1 MGILTSLF
9 SAVSG
14 LNTYGNA
21 MSVIGNNI
29 ANVGTVG
36 FKSSRASFADLV
48 SASLGGGSSTS
59 QVGLGVFLNDVQTSF
74 TQGSLSNTGNTL
86 DLAIDGNGFFQM
98 ADNTGTASYSRAG
111 QFKLNSLGEIVD
123 PNNRFLQG
131 YQASTTGVILGT
143 VGNITL
149 STATIAPQATSTAAV
164 EANLNA
170 GSTVPATAFDVT
182 DATTYNFSNGIT
194 VFDTLGAQHQL
205 RLYYVK
211 LTPGAGPPVVAAN
224 TWGLYSQ
231 IDGGAATA
239 QTNLVFNSSGVLTS
253 GGAQTF
259 TLPIAGGAAT
269 PLSVAMDFSA
279 LTQFGSASNLTDQTQ
294 DGFTSGSFQSLS
306 IDPAGRVV
314 AQFSNGQT
322 RTLAQVVLSRFTN
335 PNGLVRSGANGFAE
349 TVESGAPLA
358 GAPMNNGLGRLISQ
372 TIEQSNVD
380 LGKEFVDMIITQRA
394 FQANS
399 RAISTSDEMLQEL
412 VNLKR

>member
-29 ANVGTVG
+29 ANVGTTG

-48 SASLGGGSSTS
+48 SASLGGGSSAG

-86 DLAIDGNGFFQM
+86 DLAIDGTGFFQLR
-98 ADNTGTASYSRAG
+98 DTTGVTTYSRAG
-111 QFKLNSLGEIVD
+111 QFEVNNLGQIVD
-123 PNNRFLQG
+123 PSGRFLQG

-149 STATIAPQATSTAAV
+149 SSATVAPQATSTASV

-170 GSTVPATAFDVT
+170 ASTVPVAAFDAT
-182 DATTYNFSNGIT
+182 DPSTYNFSNGLT
-194 VFDTLGAQHQL
+194 VYDTLGAQHQL

-211 LTPGAGPPVVAAN
+211 AAAN
-224 TWGLYSQ
+224 TWNLHSQ
-231 IDGGAATA
+231 IDGGATTA
-239 QTNLVFNSSGVLTS
+239 QTDLVFNSSGVLT
-253 GGAQTF
+253 GGAAQTF
-259 TLPIAGGAAT
+259 SLTIAGGAAT
-269 PLSVAMDFSA
+269 PLTVAMDFSA
-279 LTQFGSASNLTDQTQ
+279 MTQFGASSNLTNQTQ
-294 DGFTSGSFQSLS
+294 DGFTAGSFQGLS
-306 IDPAGRVV
+306 IDTAGQVV

-335 PNGLVRSGANGFAE
+335 PNGLARSGENGFAE
-349 TVESGAPLA
+349 TIDSGAPLA
-358 GAPMNNGLGRLISQ
+358 GAPTNNGLGRLLSQ

-399 RAISTSDEMLQEL
+399 RAITTSDEMLQEL

>member
-29 ANVGTVG
+29 ANVGTAG

-48 SASLGGGSSTS
+48 SASLGGGSSTG
-59 QVGLGVFLNDVQTSF
+59 QVGLGVFLNDIQTSF

-86 DLAIDGNGFFQM
+86 DLAIDGDGFFQL

-111 QFKLNSLGEIVD
+111 QFKVNSLGEIVD
-123 PNNRFLQG
+123 PSGRFLQG

-149 STATIAPQATSTAAV
+149 STATIAPQATGTASV

-170 GSTVPATAFDVT
+170 AATVPAAAFDVT
-182 DATTYNFSNGIT
+182 DATTYNFSNGMTIY
-194 VFDTLGAQHQL
+194 DSLGAQHQL

-211 LTPGAGPPVVAAN
+211 TATAN
-224 TWGLYSQ
+224 TWDLHSQ
-231 IDGGAATA
+231 IDGGATTA
-239 QTNLVFNSSGVLTS
+239 RTDLVFNSSGVLTS

-259 TLPIAGGAAT
+259 SLAITGGAAT
-269 PLSVAMDFSA
+269 PQSVAMDFSDI
-279 LTQFGSASNLTDQTQ
+279 TQFGSASNLTDQIQ
-294 DGFTSGSFQSLS
+294 DGFASGSFQSLS
-306 IDPAGRVV
+306 VDSGGRVV
-314 AQFSNGQT
+314 AQFSNGET
-322 RTLAQVVLSRFTN
+322 RTLAQVVLNRFTN
-335 PNGLVRSGANGFAE
+335 PNGLTRSGENGFAE
-349 TVESGAPLA
+349 TVDSGAPLA
-358 GAPMNNGLGRLISQ
+358 GAPTNNGLGRLLSK

-399 RAISTSDEMLQEL
+399 RAITTSDEMLQEL

>member
-9 SAVSG
+9 TAVSG

-29 ANVGTVG
+29 ANVGTAG

-48 SASLGGGSSTS
+48 SASIGGGGTTG

-74 TQGSLSNTGNTL
+74 VQGSLSNTGNAL
-86 DLAIDGNGFFQM
+86 DLAIDGNGFFNVRD
-98 ADNTGTASYSRAG
+98 AAGTVSYSRAG
-111 QFKLNSLGEIVD
+111 QFQVNNLGEIVD
-123 PNNRFLQG
+123 PSGRFLQG
-131 YQASTTGVILGT
+131 YQASATGIILGT

-149 STATIAPQATSTAAV
+149 STATIAPQASSTAAV

-170 GSTVPATAFDVT
+170 ASTVPATVFNAA
-182 DATTYNFSNGIT
+182 DATTYNFSNGMTIY
-194 VFDTLGAQHQL
+194 DSLGAQHQL

-211 LTPGAGPPVVAAN
+211 SAPN
-224 TWGLYSQ
+224 TWNLHSQ
-231 IDGGAATA
+231 IDGGATTA
-239 QTNLVFNSSGVLTS
+239 QTNLVFNTSGVLTG

-259 TLPIAGGAAT
+259 SLPITGGAAT
-269 PLSVAMDFSA
+269 PLSVAMDFSNI
-279 LTQFGSASNLTDQTQ
+279 TQFGSASSLTDQTQ
-294 DGFTSGSFQSLS
+294 DGFTSGSFKSLS
-306 IDPAGRVV
+306 IDEEGRVV
-314 AQFSNGQT
+314 AQFTNGQT
-322 RTLAQVVLSRFTN
+322 RTLSQVVLSRFTN
-335 PNGLVRSGANGFAE
+335 PNGLARSGENGFAE
-349 TVESGAPLA
+349 TIDSGAALD
-358 GAPMNNGLGRLISQ
+358 GAPTNNGLGRLIPQ

-399 RAISTSDEMLQEL
+399 RAITTSDEMLQEL

>member
-29 ANVGTVG
+29 ANVGTAG

-48 SASLGGGSSTS
+48 SASIGGGATTG

-74 TQGSLSNTGNTL
+74 VQGSLSNTGNTL
-86 DLAIDGNGFFQM
+86 DLAIDGNGFFNVRD
-98 ADNTGTASYSRAG
+98 AAGTVSYSRAG
-111 QFKLNSLGEIVD
+111 QFEVNNLGEIVD
-123 PNNRFLQG
+123 PSGRFLQG
-131 YQASTTGVILGT
+131 YQASATGIILGT

-149 STATIAPQATSTAAV
+149 STATIAPQATSTADV

-170 GSTVPATAFDVT
+170 ASTVPAAAFDPN
-182 DATTYNFSNGIT
+182 DATTYNFSNGMTIY
-194 VFDTLGAQHQL
+194 DSLGAQHQL
-205 RLYYVK
+205 RLFYVK
-211 LTPGAGPPVVAAN
+211 SAAN
-224 TWGLYSQ
+224 TWNLHSQ
-231 IDGGAATA
+231 IDGGATTA
-239 QTNLVFNSSGVLTS
+239 QTNLVFNSSGVLTG

-259 TLPIAGGAAT
+259 SLPITGGAAT
-269 PLSVAMDFSA
+269 PLSVAMDFSNI
-279 LTQFGSASNLTDQTQ
+279 TQFGSASSLTDQTQ
-294 DGFTSGSFQSLS
+294 DGFTAGSFQSLS
-306 IDPAGRVV
+306 IDSEGRVV
-314 AQFSNGQT
+314 AQFTNGQT
-322 RTLAQVVLSRFTN
+322 RTLAQIVLSRFTN
-335 PNGLVRSGANGFAE
+335 PNGLTRSGENGFAA
-349 TVESGAPLA
+349 TIDSGAPLD
-358 GAPMNNGLGRLISQ
+358 GAPTNNGLGRLISQ

-399 RAISTSDEMLQEL
+399 RVITTSDEMISEL

>member
-14 LNTYGNA
+14 LDSYGNA

-48 SASLGGGSSTS
+48 SASLGGGSSAN

-74 TQGSLSNTGNTL
+74 TQGSLSNTGNSL
-86 DLAIDGNGFFQM
+86 DLAIDGGGFFQLR
-98 ADNTGTASYSRAG
+98 DNTGVTTYSRAG
-111 QFKLNSLGEIVD
+111 QFEVNNLGEIVD
-123 PNNRFLQG
+123 PSGRLLQG

-149 STATIAPQATSTAAV
+149 STATVPPQATSAAAV

-170 GSTVPATAFDVT
+170 ASTVPAAAFDAA
-182 DATTYNFSNGIT
+182 DPTTYNFSNGMT
-194 VFDTLGAQHQL
+194 VYDTLGAQHQL
-205 RLYYVK
+205 RMYYVK
-211 LTPGAGPPVVAAN
+211 DATAN
-224 TWGLYSQ
+224 TWNLHSQ
-231 IDGGAATA
+231 IDGGATTA
-239 QTNLVFNSSGVLTS
+239 QTDLVFNSSGVLTG

-259 TLPIAGGAAT
+259 SLPIAGGAAT
-269 PLSVAMDFSA
+269 PLSVAMDFSGM
-279 LTQFGSASNLTDQTQ
+279 TQFGAASNLTNQTQ
-294 DGFTSGSFQSLS
+294 DGFSSGSFQGFS
-306 IDPAGRVV
+306 IDSAGQVV

-322 RTLAQVVLSRFTN
+322 STLAQVVLSRFTN
-335 PNGLVRSGANGFAE
+335 PDGLARSGENGFTE
-349 TVESGAPLA
+349 TMESGAPLV

-399 RAISTSDEMLQEL
+399 RVITTSDEMLQEL

>member
-36 FKSSRASFADLV
+36 FKSSSTSFADLV
-48 SASLGGGSSTS
+48 SASLGGGSTTG

-86 DLAIDGNGFFQM
+86 DLAIDGNGFFQL
-98 ADNTGTASYSRAG
+98 ADNAGTVSYSRAG
-111 QFKLNSLGEIVD
+111 QFKVNNLGQIVD
-123 PNNRFLQG
+123 PSGRFLQG
-131 YQASTTGVILGT
+131 YQATTTGVVLGT

-149 STATIAPQATSTAAV
+149 STATIAPQATGTATV

-170 GSTVPATAFDVT
+170 ASTVPTAAFDVT

-194 VFDTLGAQHQL
+194 VYDTLGSQHQL
-205 RLYYVK
+205 RMYYVK
-211 LTPGAGPPVVAAN
+211 DVAAN
-224 TWGLYSQ
+224 TWNLHSQ
-231 IDGGAATA
+231 IDGGATTA
-239 QTNLVFNSSGVLTS
+239 QTDLVFNSSGVLTG

-269 PLSVAMDFSA
+269 PLTVAMDFSA
-279 LTQFGSASNLTDQTQ
+279 ITQFGSASNLTNQTQ

-306 IDPAGRVV
+306 IDSEGRVV
-314 AQFSNGQT
+314 AQFTNGQT

-335 PNGLVRSGANGFAE
+335 PDGLTRSGENGFAE
-349 TVESGAPLA
+349 TVDSGAPLA
-358 GAPMNNGLGRLISQ
+358 GAPTNNGLGRLISQ

-380 LGKEFVDMIITQRA
+380 LGKDFVDMIITQRA

-399 RAISTSDEMLQEL
+399 RAITTSDEMLQEL

>member
-36 FKSSRASFADLV
+36 FKSSHVSFADLV
-48 SASLGGGSSTS
+48 SASLGGGATTG

-86 DLAIDGNGFFQM
+86 DLAIDGNGFFQLT
-98 ADNTGTASYSRAG
+98 DNAGTVSYSRAG
-111 QFKLNSLGEIVD
+111 QFKVNNLGQVVD
-123 PNNRFLQG
+123 PSDRLLQG
-131 YQASTTGVILGT
+131 YQTSATGIILGT

-149 STATIAPQATSTAAV
+149 STATIAPQATSTATV

-170 GSTVPATAFDVT
+170 ASTVPAAAFDVT
-182 DATTYNFSNGIT
+182 DATTYNFSNGVT
-194 VFDTLGAQHQL
+194 VYDTLGAQHQL
-205 RLYYVK
+205 RMYYVK
-211 LTPGAGPPVVAAN
+211 AAAN
-224 TWGLYSQ
+224 TWNLHSQ
-231 IDGGAATA
+231 IDGGATTA
-239 QTNLVFNSSGVLTS
+239 QTNLVFNSSGVLTG

-259 TLPIAGGAAT
+259 SLPITGGAAT
-269 PLSVAMDFSA
+269 PLSVAMDFSPI
-279 LTQFGSASNLTDQTQ
+279 TQYGSASTLTNQTQ
-294 DGFTSGSFQSLS
+294 NGFTSGSFQSLS
-306 IDPAGRVV
+306 IDSEGRVV

-322 RTLAQVVLSRFTN
+322 RTLAQIVLNRFTN
-335 PNGLVRSGANGFAE
+335 PNGLTRSGENGFAE
-349 TVESGAPLA
+349 TIDSGAPLA
-358 GAPMNNGLGRLISQ
+358 GAPTNNGLGRLISQ

-399 RAISTSDEMLQEL
+399 RAITTSDEMLQEL

>member
-29 ANVGTVG
+29 ANVGTAG

-48 SASLGGGSSTS
+48 SASLGGGSTAG
-59 QVGLGVFLNDVQTSF
+59 QVGLGVFLNDIQTNFS
-74 TQGSLSNTGNTL
+74 QGSLSNTGNTL
-86 DLAIDGNGFFQM
+86 DLAIDGTGFFQLR
-98 ADNTGTASYSRAG
+98 DNTGSLSYSRAG
-111 QFKLNSLGEIVD
+111 QFEVNNVGEIVD
-123 PNNRFLQG
+123 PSGRFLQG
-131 YQASTTGVILGT
+131 YQASTTGIILGT
-143 VGNITL
+143 IGNITL
-149 STATIAPQATSTAAV
+149 STATIAPQATTTAAV
-164 EANLNA
+164 EANLNSA
-170 GSTVPATAFDVT
+170 ATVPAAAFDVT

-194 VFDTLGAQHQL
+194 VYDTLGAQHEL

-211 LTPGAGPPVVAAN
+211 DAVAN
-224 TWGLYSQ
+224 TWNLHSQ
-231 IDGGAATA
+231 VDGGAAAA
-239 QTNLVFNSSGVLTS
+239 QADLVFNSSGVLTG

-259 TLPIAGGAAT
+259 SLPITGGAAT

-279 LTQFGSASNLTDQTQ
+279 VTQYGSASNLTNQTQ
-294 DGFTSGSFQSLS
+294 DGFTPGSFQSLA
-306 IDPAGRVV
+306 IDSVGRVV

-335 PNGLVRSGANGFAE
+335 PNGLTRSGENGFAE
-349 TVESGAPLA
+349 TVDSGAPLA
-358 GAPMNNGLGRLISQ
+358 GAPTNNGLGRLISQ
-372 TIEQSNVD
+372 TVEQSNVD

-399 RAISTSDEMLQEL
+399 RAITTSDEMLQEL

>member
-14 LNTYGNA
+14 LNAYGNA

-29 ANVGTVG
+29 ANVGTAG

-48 SASLGGGSSTS
+48 SASLGGGSSAG

-86 DLAIDGNGFFQM
+86 DLAIDGAGFFQLR
-98 ADNTGTASYSRAG
+98 DTTGTMIYSRTG
-111 QFKLNSLGEIVD
+111 QFEVNNLGEIVD
-123 PNNRFLQG
+123 LSGRFLQG

-143 VGNITL
+143 IGNITL
-149 STATIAPQATSTAAV
+149 STATVAPQATSTASV
-164 EANLNA
+164 EANLDA
-170 GSTVPATAFDVT
+170 ASTVPAAAFDAT
-182 DATTYNFSNGIT
+182 DPTTYNFSNGMT
-194 VFDTLGAQHQL
+194 VYDTLGTQHQL

-211 LTPGAGPPVVAAN
+211 AAAN
-224 TWGLYSQ
+224 TWNLHSQ
-231 IDGGAATA
+231 IDGGATTA
-239 QTNLVFNSSGVLTS
+239 QTDLVFNSSGALTG

-259 TLPIAGGAAT
+259 SLPIAGGAAT
-269 PLSVAMDFSA
+269 PLTVAMDFSA
-279 LTQFGSASNLTDQTQ
+279 VTQFGAASNLTNQNQ

-306 IDPAGRVV
+306 VDSAGQVV

-335 PNGLVRSGANGFAE
+335 PNGLVRSGENGFAE
-349 TVESGAPLA
+349 TIDSGAPLA
-358 GAPMNNGLGRLISQ
+358 GAPTNNGLGRLLSQ

-399 RAISTSDEMLQEL
+399 RAITTSDEMLQEL

>member
-1 MGILTSLF
+1 MGILTTLF

-36 FKSSRASFADLV
+36 FKSSQASFADLV
-48 SASLGGGSSTS
+48 SASLGGGSSTG

-86 DLAIDGNGFFQM
+86 DLAIDGNGFFQL
-98 ADNTGTASYSRAG
+98 ADNTGTTSYSRAG
-111 QFKLNSLGEIVD
+111 QFKVDNLGQIVD
-123 PNNRFLQG
+123 PSNRFLQG
-131 YQASTTGVILGT
+131 YQATATGVVLGT
-143 VGNITL
+143 VGNISL
-149 STATIAPQATSTAAV
+149 STATIAPQATSTTTV

-170 GSTVPATAFDVT
+170 ASTVPVAAFDVT
-182 DATTYNFSNGIT
+182 DAATYNFSNGIT
-194 VFDTLGAQHQL
+194 VYDTLGAQHQL
-205 RLYYVK
+205 RMYYVK
-211 LTPGAGPPVVAAN
+211 AAAAN
-224 TWGLYSQ
+224 TWNLHSQ

-239 QTNLVFNSSGVLTS
+239 QTDLVFNSSGVLTG

-269 PLSVAMDFSA
+269 PLTVAMNFSTI
-279 LTQFGSASNLTDQTQ
+279 TQFGSASNLTSQTQ
-294 DGFTSGSFQSLS
+294 DGFTSGSFQSVS
-306 IDPAGRVV
+306 IDSVGRVV
-314 AQFSNGQT
+314 AQYTNGQT
-322 RTLAQVVLSRFTN
+322 RTLAQIVLARFTN
-335 PNGLVRSGANGFAE
+335 PDGLTRSGENGFAE
-349 TVESGAPLA
+349 TVDSGPPLA
-358 GAPMNNGLGRLISQ
+358 GAPANNGLGRLISQ

-399 RAISTSDEMLQEL
+399 RAITTSDEMLQEL

>member
-1 MGILTSLF
+1 
-9 SAVSG
+9 
-14 LNTYGNA
+14 

-36 FKSSRASFADLV
+36 YKSSHASFADLV
-48 SASLGGGSSTS
+48 SASLGGGSSTG

-86 DLAIDGNGFFQM
+86 DLAIDGTGFFNLRDP
-98 ADNTGTASYSRAG
+98 AGTLSYSRSG
-111 QFKLNSLGEIVD
+111 QFEVNNIGEVVD
-123 PNNRFLQG
+123 PSGRFLQG
-131 YQASTTGVILGT
+131 YQVSPTGIILGT
-143 VGNITL
+143 VGNVTL
-149 STATIAPQATSTAAV
+149 STATVAPQETANAMV

-170 GSTVPATAFDVT
+170 SSAIPASALDVT
-182 DATTYNFSNGIT
+182 DATTYNFSNGLT
-194 VFDTLGAQHQL
+194 VYDSLGAQHQL

-211 LTPGAGPPVVAAN
+211 AAAN
-224 TWGLYSQ
+224 TWNLHSQ
-231 IDGGAATA
+231 IDGGATTA
-239 QTNLVFNSSGVLTS
+239 QTDLVFNSSGVLTG

-279 LTQFGSASNLTDQTQ
+279 ITQFGSASNLTNQTQ
-294 DGFTSGSFQSLS
+294 DGFTSGSFQGLS
-306 IDPAGRVV
+306 IDSEGRVV
-314 AQFSNGQT
+314 AQFTNGET
-322 RTLAQVVLSRFTN
+322 RTLAQIVLSRFTN
-335 PNGLVRSGANGFAE
+335 PNGLTRSGENGFAQ
-349 TVESGAPLA
+349 TIDSGAALD
-358 GAPMNNGLGRLISQ
+358 GAPKNNGLGRLISQ

-399 RAISTSDEMLQEL
+399 RAITTSDEMLQEL

>member
-29 ANVGTVG
+29 ANIGTAG

-48 SASLGGGSSTS
+48 SASLGGGSSTG

-74 TQGSLSNTGNTL
+74 TQGSLSNTGNPL
-86 DLAIDGNGFFQM
+86 DLAIDGNGFFQLR
-98 ADNTGTASYSRAG
+98 DNAGVVSYSRAG
-111 QFKLNSLGEIVD
+111 QFQVNNLGEIVD
-123 PNNRFLQG
+123 PSGRFLQG
-131 YQASTTGVILGT
+131 YQASATGVILGT

-149 STATIAPQATSTAAV
+149 STATVAPQATSTAAV

-170 GSTVPATAFDVT
+170 ASTVPATAFNAT
-182 DATTYNFSNGIT
+182 DATTYNFSNGMTIY
-194 VFDTLGAQHQL
+194 DSLGAQHQL

-211 LTPGAGPPVVAAN
+211 SSAN
-224 TWGLYSQ
+224 TWNLHSQ
-231 IDGGAATA
+231 IDGGATTA
-239 QTNLVFNSSGVLTS
+239 QTNLVFNTSGVLTG

-259 TLPIAGGAAT
+259 SLPITGGAAT
-269 PLSVAMDFSA
+269 PLSVAMDFSKI
-279 LTQFGSASNLTDQTQ
+279 TQFGSASSLTNQTQ

-306 IDPAGRVV
+306 VDSGGRVV

-335 PNGLVRSGANGFAE
+335 PDGLTRSGENGFAE
-349 TVESGAPLA
+349 TVDSGAPLA
-358 GAPMNNGLGRLISQ
+358 GAPTNNGLGRLLSQ

-399 RAISTSDEMLQEL
+399 RAITTSDEMLQEL

>member
-1 MGILTSLF
+1 
-9 SAVSG
+9 
-14 LNTYGNA
+14 

-36 FKSSRASFADLV
+36 FKSSHASFADLV
-48 SASLGGGSSTS
+48 SASLGGGSSTG

-86 DLAIDGNGFFQM
+86 DLAIDGNGFFQL
-98 ADNTGTASYSRAG
+98 ADNAGTVSYSRAG
-111 QFKLNSLGEIVD
+111 QFKVNNLGQIVD
-123 PNNRFLQG
+123 PSNRFLQG
-131 YQASTTGVILGT
+131 YQATATGVVLGT

-149 STATIAPQATSTAAV
+149 STATVAPQATSTATV

-170 GSTVPATAFDVT
+170 ASTVPTAAFDVT

-194 VFDTLGAQHQL
+194 VYDTIGSQHQL
-205 RLYYVK
+205 RMYYVK
-211 LTPGAGPPVVAAN
+211 DATAN
-224 TWGLYSQ
+224 TWNLHSQ

-239 QTNLVFNSSGVLTS
+239 QTDLVFNSSGVLTG

-269 PLSVAMDFSA
+269 PLTVAMNFSTI
-279 LTQFGSASNLTDQTQ
+279 TQFGAASNLTSQTQ
-294 DGFTSGSFQSLS
+294 DGFTSGSFQSVS
-306 IDPAGRVV
+306 IDSVGRVV
-314 AQFSNGQT
+314 AQYTNGQT

-335 PNGLVRSGANGFAE
+335 PDGLTRSGENGFAE
-349 TVESGAPLA
+349 TVDSGAPLA
-358 GAPMNNGLGRLISQ
+358 GAPTNNGLGRLISQ

-399 RAISTSDEMLQEL
+399 RAITTSDEMLQEL

>member
-1 MGILTSLF
+1 MGILTSMF

-36 FKSSRASFADLV
+36 FKSSHASFADLV
-48 SASLGGGSSTS
+48 SASLGGGSSVG

-86 DLAIDGNGFFQM
+86 DLAIDGNGFFELR
-98 ADNTGTASYSRAG
+98 DNAGAVTYSRAG
-111 QFKLNSLGEIVD
+111 QFEVSNLGEIVD
-123 PNNRFLQG
+123 PSGRFLQG
-131 YQASTTGVILGT
+131 YQATATGVVLGT

-149 STATIAPQATSTAAV
+149 STATVAPQATGNAAV
-164 EANLNA
+164 EANLNSA
-170 GSTVPATAFDVT
+170 ATVPAAAFDVT
-182 DATTYNFSNGIT
+182 DATTYNFSNGMT
-194 VFDTLGAQHQL
+194 VYDSLGAQHQL

-211 LTPGAGPPVVAAN
+211 AAAN
-224 TWGLYSQ
+224 TWNLHSQ

-239 QTNLVFNSSGVLTS
+239 QTNLVFNSSGVLTA

-259 TLPIAGGAAT
+259 SLPITGGAAT
-269 PLSVAMDFSA
+269 PQSVAMDFSTI
-279 LTQFGSASNLTDQTQ
+279 TQFGAASNLTSQTQ
-294 DGFTSGSFQSLS
+294 DGFTSGSFQSVS
-306 IDPAGRVV
+306 IDSVGRVV
-314 AQFSNGQT
+314 AQYTNGQT
-322 RTLAQVVLSRFTN
+322 RTLAQIVLNRFTN
-335 PNGLVRSGANGFAE
+335 PDGLTRFGENGFAE
-349 TVESGAPLA
+349 TVDSGAPLA
-358 GAPMNNGLGRLISQ
+358 GAPTNNGLGRLISQ

-399 RAISTSDEMLQEL
+399 RVITTSDEMISEL

>member
-14 LNTYGNA
+14 LNSYGNA

-36 FKSSRASFADLV
+36 FKSSRSSFADLV
-48 SASLGGGSSTS
+48 SASLGGGSSAA

-74 TQGSLSNTGNTL
+74 SQGSLTSTGNTL
-86 DLAIDGNGFFQM
+86 DLAIDGTGFFQLR
-98 ADNTGTASYSRAG
+98 DNAGVASYSRAG
-111 QFKLNSLGEIVD
+111 NFEVNNVGQIVD
-123 PNNRFLQG
+123 PSGRFLQG
-131 YQASTTGVILGT
+131 YQTSSTGVVLGT

-149 STATIAPQATSTAAV
+149 STATVAPQATSTAKV
-164 EANLNA
+164 VANLD
-170 GSTVPATAFDVT
+170 STAAVPGTAFAVT
-182 DATTYNFSNGIT
+182 DPTTYNFSNGMA
-194 VFDTLGAQHQL
+194 FYDSLGTQHQL

-211 LTPGAGPPVVAAN
+211 TATAN
-224 TWGLYSQ
+224 TWNLYSQ
-231 IDGGAATA
+231 VDGGAATA
-239 QTNLVFNSSGVLTS
+239 RTDLAFNSSGVLTG

-259 TLPIAGGAAT
+259 SLAVTGGAAT
-269 PLSVAMDFSA
+269 PQSVAMDLSA
-279 LTQFGSASNLTDQTQ
+279 MTQFGATSNLTDQTQ
-294 DGFTSGSFQSLS
+294 NGFTSGSFQSLS
-306 IDPAGRVV
+306 IDPVGRVV

-322 RTLAQVVLSRFTN
+322 RTLAQIVLNRFSN
-335 PNGLVRSGANGFAE
+335 PNGLVRSGENTFAE
-349 TVESGAPLA
+349 TVDSGAPLA
-358 GAPMNNGLGRLISQ
+358 GAPTNNGLGRLISQ

-399 RAISTSDEMLQEL
+399 RAITTSDEMLQEL

>member
-36 FKSSRASFADLV
+36 FKSSSTSFADLV
-48 SASLGGGSSTS
+48 SASLGGGSTTG

-86 DLAIDGNGFFQM
+86 DLAIDGNGFFQL
-98 ADNTGTASYSRAG
+98 ADNAGTVSYSRAG
-111 QFKLNSLGEIVD
+111 QFKVNNLGQIVD
-123 PNNRFLQG
+123 PSDRFLQG
-131 YQASTTGVILGT
+131 YQATATGVVLGT

-149 STATIAPQATSTAAV
+149 STATIAPQATGTATV

-170 GSTVPATAFDVT
+170 AATVPTAAFDVT

-194 VFDTLGAQHQL
+194 VYDTLGAQHQL
-205 RLYYVK
+205 RMYYVK
-211 LTPGAGPPVVAAN
+211 DVAAN
-224 TWGLYSQ
+224 TWNLHSQ
-231 IDGGAATA
+231 IDGGATTA
-239 QTNLVFNSSGVLTS
+239 QTDLVFNSSGVLTG

-269 PLSVAMDFSA
+269 PLTVAMDFSA
-279 LTQFGSASNLTDQTQ
+279 ITQFGSASNLTNQTQ
-294 DGFTSGSFQSLS
+294 DGFASGSFQSLS
-306 IDPAGRVV
+306 IDSEGRVV
-314 AQFSNGQT
+314 AQFTNGQT

-335 PNGLVRSGANGFAE
+335 PDGLTRSGENGFAE
-349 TVESGAPLA
+349 TVDSGAPLA
-358 GAPMNNGLGRLISQ
+358 GAPTNNGLGRLISQ

-399 RAISTSDEMLQEL
+399 RAITTSDEMLQEL

>member
-98 ADNTGTASYSRAG
+98 SDNTGTASYSRAG

-131 YQASTTGVILGT
+131 YQASSTGVILGT

-149 STATIAPQATSTAAV
+149 STATIAPQATTTATV

-170 GSTVPATAFDVT
+170 GSTVPAAAFDVT

-194 VFDTLGAQHQL
+194 VYDTLGAQHQL

-239 QTNLVFNSSGVLTS
+239 QTNLVFNTSGVLTG

-306 IDPAGRVV
+306 IDSGGRVV

>member
-9 SAVSG
+9 SSVSG
-14 LNTYGNA
+14 LNAYGNA

-29 ANVGTVG
+29 ANVGTAG

-48 SASLGGGSSTS
+48 SASLGGGSSAG

-86 DLAIDGNGFFQM
+86 DLAIDGAGFFQLR
-98 ADNTGTASYSRAG
+98 DTTGTMIYSRAG
-111 QFKLNSLGEIVD
+111 QFEVNNLGEIVD
-123 PNNRFLQG
+123 LSGRFLQG

-143 VGNITL
+143 IGNITL
-149 STATIAPQATSTAAV
+149 STATVAPQATSTASV
-164 EANLNA
+164 EANLDA
-170 GSTVPATAFDVT
+170 ASTVPAAAFDAA
-182 DATTYNFSNGIT
+182 DPTTYNFSNGMT
-194 VFDTLGAQHQL
+194 VYDTLGAQHQL

-211 LTPGAGPPVVAAN
+211 AAAN
-224 TWGLYSQ
+224 TWNLHSQ
-231 IDGGAATA
+231 IDGGATTA
-239 QTNLVFNSSGVLTS
+239 QTDLAFNSSGVLTG

-259 TLPIAGGAAT
+259 SLAIAGGAAT
-269 PLSVAMDFSA
+269 PLTVAMDFSA
-279 LTQFGSASNLTDQTQ
+279 VTQFGAASNLTNQNQ

-306 IDPAGRVV
+306 VDSAGQVV

-322 RTLAQVVLSRFTN
+322 RTLAQVALNRFTN
-335 PNGLVRSGANGFAE
+335 PNGLVRSGENGFAE
-349 TVESGAPLA
+349 TIDSGAPLA
-358 GAPMNNGLGRLISQ
+358 GAPTNNGLGRLLSQ

-399 RAISTSDEMLQEL
+399 RAITTSDEMLQEL